1 MKAVL
6 LPNMDAALQA
16 LRTDI
21 ATCETLENALKGK
34 PPQPEGKTRS
44 GAKKDAAANASAPK
58 RRDIE
63 EVLSKCIDACKESR
77 KRHRE
82 ESEPPEPMDDKSL
95 SQYARFTREF
105 ALEPYQQFLHYVPRL
120 VNVVTVRLRPTPPA
134 STHYPLFRTH
144 LGSPWWLSNHSLS
157 GPSCSV
163 CLQLAEALPMAGSG
177 ITLPLDLASIAAR
190 CKGSFYA
197 PRRFAAVQL
206 AYSNPRCRVLVFH
219 TGRLVG
225 TGCQGAAAARLAI
238 AHAQRQLSEEA
249 GVNLHVRNFAVIN
262 QVGAVSLRAT
272 LNCDAGLRQNILESH
287 TLIAAVLWGWR
298 GGQLGSTSAVKFT
311 PLERANLPGS
321 VAERQLL
328 ESFSRM
334 LPELLRFSSASHLL
348 SKISDEMQSHH
359 KVNRGGAGTSSDNVD
374 PPVQKQFAV
383 ANKTRQKWGGDC
395 TEPKKQS
402 SLWDGWEDAANTTQ
416 NSVLNLEDE
425 QDGDD
430 LDLGAYGL

>member
-1 MKAVL
+1 
-6 LPNMDAALQA
+6 MDAALQA

-95 SQYARFTREF
+95 SQYSRFTREF
-105 ALEPYQQFLHYVPRL
+105 ALEPYKQFLHYVPRL
-120 VNVVTVRLRPTPPA
+120 VNVVT
-134 STHYPLFRTH
+134 
-144 LGSPWWLSNHSLS
+144 
-157 GPSCSV
+157 
-163 CLQLAEALPMAGSG
+163 LAEALPMAGSG

-272 LNCDAGLRQNILESH
+272 LNCDAFATEHSGESH
-287 TLIAAVLWGWR
+287 FDRSSFVGLAWR
-298 GGQLGSTSAVKFT
+298 PAREHICCEIYSTG
-311 PLERANLPGS
+311 RANLPGS

-383 ANKTRQKWGGDC
+383 ANKTRQKLGGDC

>member
-1 MKAVL
+1 
-6 LPNMDAALQA
+6 MDAALQA

-272 LNCDAGLRQNILESH
+272 LNCDAFATEHSGESH
-287 TLIAAVLWGWR
+287 FDRSSFVGLAWR
-298 GGQLGSTSAVKFT
+298 PAREHICCEIYSTG
-311 PLERANLPGS
+311 RANLPGS

-383 ANKTRQKWGGDC
+383 ANKTRQKLGGDC